1 MPHPQPH
8 HETGFQEPFS
18 PDRNTTLP
26 HPEGATRPSEELP
39 TAAIQHK
46 DHHRL
51 LHRHRKADQVEE
63 DMHAG
68 LNVHD
73 NPDNSDVIPEQEEE
87 EKRKDGKIKKALHK
101 ISCGSI

>member
-1 MPHPQPH
+1 MPHPEPR
-8 HETGFQEPFS
+8 HETGFPEPFS

-26 HPEGATRPSEELP
+26 HPEGAARPNEELP
-39 TAAIQHK
+39 VAAIQHK
-46 DHHRL
+46 HHLRL

-63 DMHAG
+63 DMYAG

-73 NPDNSDVIPEQEEE
+73 NPDNPDLIPEQEE